1 METMELMLPEIVTTG
16 NLSTMQLPEIGD
28 YNFWQLYNNRILTI
42 EESITEWDYHIAK
55 DILKINMED
64 FGKPKEER
72 KPIII
77 LINSYGG
84 MLDIAN
90 SIIDAIKISTTPV
103 WTVNMGNALSGGCV
117 VFLAGERR
125 FCTENSWAMAHS
137 GSGGISG
144 GYNESKEAQK
154 VWDTQVKRMHDFIKT
169 RIGMDTKTYSKYK
182 NKDWY
187 VDADQQ
193 IDFGFATEK
202 LESIDQILRVD

>member
-1 METMELMLPEIVTTG
+1 METMELMLPEITTTG

-103 WTVNMGNALSGGCV
+103 WTVNMGSALSGGCV

>member
-1 METMELMLPEIVTTG
+1 METMELMLPEIATTG

-42 EESITEWDYHIAK
+42 EESITEWDYHIVK

-154 VWDTQVKRMHDFIKT
+154 VWDTQVKRMHDFIKA